1 MSCRSCLAVKG
12 LASRPHPHSWPRQA
26 GLKRTPAS
34 HPRCLH
40 SEVSP
45 RKPRLRPW
53 ATSRLTSQLPRLRH
67 LPHRDSVLSVSLLL
81 LSPPLGPCL
90 QEKAG
95 AICSG
100 LLVNER
106 VTFCCLPSGCH
117 RPGPRRPGNRA
128 QLVPLPFPFRLC
140 GCSSWKTLDSPV
152 PCGSIS

>member
-1 MSCRSCLAVKG
+1 MSCRSCLAIKG

-53 ATSRLTSQLPRLRH
+53 ATSRMTSQLPRLRH

-100 LLVNER
+100 LLVYESHLL
-106 VTFCCLPSGCH
+106 LPAIWLS
-117 RPGPRRPGNRA
+117 PPRSSAAREQGTTGA
-128 QLVPLPFPFRLC
+128 LAFSLPPVRLQ
-140 GCSSWKTLDSPV
+140 
-152 PCGSIS
+152 